1 MEGKVWCFPLRL
13 NECFCEWSLVA
24 LRGRCHSLNSCYL
37 WGKMSGFVSGVWW
50 FLRVEERTTKTG
62 SSLEYHV
69 FWPEPK
75 PPSRK
80 LKLKVFD
87 NWTSPRRRQVRRRCS
102 VAAAS
107 VVHYGKWTLDS
118 RTQLMF
124 VDGDTQVVL
133 FIVSF
138 EILWRRRDVRES
150 GQHRERRWRGCR
162 TLSWK
167 HFKGALQHR
176 MKSVE
181 YHPWISANVWC
192 RSFCDVMRYHWPW
205 RAWCN
210 ASYLDINELS
220 KDKHELSVDTAAS
233 PVVSSI

>member
-1 MEGKVWCFPLRL
+1 MRSVFHVSKWPLQTIQKWWIYSNERSIFTLSSADYSFTFLHKTRSIWLKMEGKVWCFHLRL

-24 LRGRCHSLNSCYL
+24 LRGRYHSLNSCYL
-37 WGKMSGFVSGVWW
+37 WGKMSCFVDGVWW
-50 FLRVEERTTKTG
+50 IWRVEERTTKTG

-107 VVHYGKWTLDS
+107 VFHYGKWTLDS

-124 VDGDTQVVL
+124 VGGDTQVVL

-167 HFKGALQHR
+167 PLKEHCSTEWNQLNIIPG
-176 MKSVE
+176 
-181 YHPWISANVWC
+181 Y
-192 RSFCDVMRYHWPW
+192 
-205 RAWCN
+205 
-210 ASYLDINELS
+210 
-220 KDKHELSVDTAAS
+220 
-233 PVVSSI
+233 